1 MRGYGNMKERKKID
15 RSGDFLILY
24 FAGYVL
30 ILGLVVM
37 VLVIAKDFL
46 NGSGINVTNISYGT
60 PLFLLSLYM
69 LLMIILALCTY
80 VDGKKRLTAI
90 SIICVLN
97 FFCAFACSAAV
108 DLVSVR
114 HQMVLGL
121 LAPQPFLFCYVSKT
135 PLQYIPREILMPIWL
150 TLFIWSIVLRKKNI

>member
-30 ILGLVVM
+30 ILGLIVM

-46 NGSGINVTNISYGT
+46 NGSGINVTDTSYGT

-80 VDGKKRLTAI
+80 VDGRKHLTTI
-90 SIICVLN
+90 SIICLVN
-97 FFCAFACSAAV
+97 FFAAFVCSAAV
-108 DLVSVR
+108 DQFSFNQ
-114 HQMVLGL
+114 QMVLTL

-150 TLFIWSIVLRKKNI
+150 TLFIWSIVLRNQNE